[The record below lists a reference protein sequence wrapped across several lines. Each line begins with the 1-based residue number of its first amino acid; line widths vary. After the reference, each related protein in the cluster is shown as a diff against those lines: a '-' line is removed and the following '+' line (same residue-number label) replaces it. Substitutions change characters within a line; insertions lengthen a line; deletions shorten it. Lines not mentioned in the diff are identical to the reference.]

1 MASEFVIDLL
11 RKWRAGKKLTKSQY
25 AELVNDGLLI
35 ELAEDTYVLSKH
47 GNLVLNKKGTL

>member
-1 MASEFVIDLL
+1 MASEFVIHLL

-47 GNLVLNKKGTL
+47 GNLVLNKKGTP

>member
-11 RKWRAGKKLTKSQY
+11 RKWQTGKKITPSQY
-25 AELVNDGLLI
+25 TELVNDGLLI

-47 GNLVLNKKGTL
+47 GNLVLNKKGTP